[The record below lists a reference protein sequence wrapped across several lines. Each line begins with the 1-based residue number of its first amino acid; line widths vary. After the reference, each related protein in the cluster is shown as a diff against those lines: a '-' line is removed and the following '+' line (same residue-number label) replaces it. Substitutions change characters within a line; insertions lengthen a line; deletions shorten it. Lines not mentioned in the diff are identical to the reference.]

1 MLRIA
6 IYGRNF
12 DDEHTPY
19 IQRLF
24 DQLDQIDAS
33 IVVYK
38 RFYDY
43 LLPRISMPERVQPFV
58 KQYRLTGKVDF
69 LFSIGGDGTMLDAST
84 FVQTDS
90 IPLIGFNT
98 GRLGYLSAIA
108 LDEIDAA
115 LQSILDGSYD
125 LEKRT
130 MVKLETKDNP
140 FGRYNLAL
148 NEITVHKK
156 DSSSMITIHSYLNGE
171 FLNSYWAD
179 GLIISTGTGSTAYN
193 LSCGGPIM
201 IPGCHNL
208 VITPIAPHNLNVR
221 PIVVPNDS
229 VLTLRPAGR
238 EKSVLVSLDSRSGS
252 IEASNEL
259 TIVKSNHKLAL
270 LRLKD
275 HSYLRTLRHKLN
287 WGFDRRN

>member
-12 DDEHTPY
+12 EDEHTPY
-19 IQRLF
+19 IQELF
-24 DQLDQIDAS
+24 DQLAKIDAS
-33 IVVYK
+33 VVVYK
-38 RFYDY
+38 RFFDY
-43 LLPRISMPERVQPFV
+43 LSPRIQLNEKVVPFV
-58 KQYRLTGKVDF
+58 RQYRLTGKVDF
-69 LFSIGGDGTMLDAST
+69 LFSIGGDGTMLDAAT
-84 FVQTDS
+84 FVHNDS

-98 GRLGYLSAIA
+98 GRLGYLSAIS
-108 LDEIDAA
+108 LDEIEPA
-115 LQSILDGSYD
+115 LQSILDGAYD

-130 MVKLETKDNP
+130 MVKLETEDNP

-208 VITPIAPHNLNVR
+208 VMTPISPHNLNVR
-221 PIVVPNDS
+221 PIVIPNDS
-229 VLTLRPAGR
+229 VITLKPEGR

-252 IEASNEL
+252 LEAFNEL
-259 TIVKSNHKLAL
+259 TITKSNYKLSL
-270 LRLKD
+270 LRLKN